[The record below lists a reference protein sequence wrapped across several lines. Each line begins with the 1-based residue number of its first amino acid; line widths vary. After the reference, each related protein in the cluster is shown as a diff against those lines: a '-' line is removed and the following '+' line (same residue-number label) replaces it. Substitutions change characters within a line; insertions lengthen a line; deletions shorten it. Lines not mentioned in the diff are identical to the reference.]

1 MTLPGRPKSDNLIAM
16 SRDISATEAA
26 RRFSDVLDAVEH
38 DGESFVVHRRG
49 RAVARLSPAG
59 PSSGRAVKDALL
71 ATAPDRAW
79 ARELAE
85 LRRSAPVQ
93 ERSWPG

>member
-1 MTLPGRPKSDNLIAM
+1 M
-16 SRDISATEAA
+16 
-26 RRFSDVLDAVEH
+26 
-38 DGESFVVHRRG
+38 
-49 RAVARLSPAG
+49 
-59 PSSGRAVKDALL
+59 KDALL

-93 ERSWPG
+93 ERPWPG